1 MPRRPRSNARICEEP
16 LGAHPLRGE
25 QRRRGRLCPGH
36 ARRREGSYRVVRGAI
51 IQGPR
56 APRRRLRGLGAAAA
70 AGKAEEGRLVVEALP
85 QARPRGRQCI
95 LQDVPHVHRRRH
107 PRRDPGLRRAAFER
121 AGPGVVRGRRRIHG
135 AAAGAAAGR
144 GLLCVCGAQRGPV
157 SKGPR
162 PVRVGNR
169 RGALRRRLCG
179 PASHSISWR
188 FAPVARTHRRF
199 RHFPQK
205 AITQATRRPGI

>member
-1 MPRRPRSNARICEEP
+1 M
-16 LGAHPLRGE
+16 
-25 QRRRGRLCPGH
+25 
-36 ARRREGSYRVVRGAI
+36 VRGAI
-51 IQGPR
+51 EQRPR
-56 APRRRLRGLGAAAA
+56 AARRRLRSVGAAATTR
-70 AGKAEEGRLVVEALP
+70 KAEEGRLVVQALP

-95 LQDVPHVHRRRH
+95 LPDVPHVHRRRR

-121 AGPGVVRGRRRIHG
+121 AGPGVVRGRRRIYG
-135 AAAGAAAGR
+135 ADPGEAAGR
-144 GLLCVCGAQRGPV
+144 GLVRLRRAERGPV

>member
-1 MPRRPRSNARICEEP
+1 M
-16 LGAHPLRGE
+16 
-25 QRRRGRLCPGH
+25 
-36 ARRREGSYRVVRGAI
+36 VRGAI

-56 APRRRLRGLGAAAA
+56 APRRRLRGLGATTTTR
-70 AGKAEEGRLVVEALP
+70 KTEEGRLVVEALP
-85 QARPRGRQCI
+85 QARPRGRQRI
-95 LQDVPHVHRRRH
+95 LQDVPHVHRRRD
-107 PRRDPGLRRAAFER
+107 PRRDPGLRRAAIAW
-121 AGPGVVRGRRRIHG
+121 AGPGVVRGRRRLYG
-135 AAAGAAAGR
+135 AVITETAGR

-162 PVRVGNR
+162 PLRVGNR

>member
-1 MPRRPRSNARICEEP
+1 M
-16 LGAHPLRGE
+16 
-25 QRRRGRLCPGH
+25 
-36 ARRREGSYRVVRGAI
+36 VRGAI

-56 APRRRLRGLGAAAA
+56 APRRRLRGLGATTTTR
-70 AGKAEEGRLVVEALP
+70 KAEEGRLVVQALP
-85 QARPRGRQCI
+85 QTRPRGRQYI

-121 AGPGVVRGRRRIHG
+121 TGPGALRGRRRIYG
-135 AAAGAAAGR
+135 AAFGEAAGR
-144 GLLCVCGAQRGPV
+144 GLVRLCGAERGPV

-169 RGALRRRLCG
+169 GGALRGRLCG
-179 PASHSISWR
+179 PASKSMSWR
-188 FAPVARTHRRF
+188 FATVSRTHRRF
-199 RHFPQK
+199 RQFSQK

>member
-1 MPRRPRSNARICEEP
+1 M
-16 LGAHPLRGE
+16 
-25 QRRRGRLCPGH
+25 
-36 ARRREGSYRVVRGAI
+36 VRGAI
-51 IQGPR
+51 IQRPR

-85 QARPRGRQCI
+85 QARPRRRQCV
-95 LQDVPHVHRRRH
+95 LQDVPYVHRRRD
-107 PRRDPGLRRAAFER
+107 PRRDPGLRRAAIER
-121 AGPGVVRGRRRIHG
+121 AGPRALRGRRRIYG
-135 AAAGAAAGR
+135 AAFGAAAGR
-144 GLLCVCGAQRGPV
+144 GLLCVCGAQRGFV

-162 PVRVGNR
+162 PLRVGNR

-188 FAPVARTHRRF
+188 SAPVARTHRRF

>member
-1 MPRRPRSNARICEEP
+1 M
-16 LGAHPLRGE
+16 
-25 QRRRGRLCPGH
+25 
-36 ARRREGSYRVVRGAI
+36 VRGAI
-51 IQGPR
+51 IQRPR

-85 QARPRGRQCI
+85 QARPRGRQCL

-107 PRRDPGLRRAAFER
+107 PRRDPGLRRAAFEWPSPR
-121 AGPGVVRGRRRIHG
+121 ALRGRRRIYG

-144 GLLCVCGAQRGPV
+144 GLVRLRRAQRGPV

-169 RGALRRRLCG
+169 GGALRRRLCG
-179 PASHSISWR
+179 PASKSMSWR
-188 FAPVARTHRRF
+188 FATVSRTHRRF
-199 RHFPQK
+199 RQFPQK

>member
-1 MPRRPRSNARICEEP
+1 M
-16 LGAHPLRGE
+16 
-25 QRRRGRLCPGH
+25 
-36 ARRREGSYRVVRGAI
+36 VRGAI

-56 APRRRLRGLGAAAA
+56 APRRRLRGLGATTTTR
-70 AGKAEEGRLVVEALP
+70 KAEEGRLVVEALP

-95 LQDVPHVHRRRH
+95 LPDVPYVYRRRR

-121 AGPGVVRGRRRIHG
+121 AGPGVVRGRRRIYG
-135 AAAGAAAGR
+135 AAAGAEAGR
-144 GLLCVCGAQRGPV
+144 GLLCVCGAQRGFV

-162 PVRVGNR
+162 PLRVGNR

-179 PASHSISWR
+179 PASRSMSWT
-188 FAPVARTHRRF
+188 VSRTHRRF

>member
-1 MPRRPRSNARICEEP
+1 M
-16 LGAHPLRGE
+16 
-25 QRRRGRLCPGH
+25 
-36 ARRREGSYRVVRGAI
+36 VRGAV

-56 APRRRLRGLGAAAA
+56 APRRRLRGLGATTTTR
-70 AGKAEEGRLVVEALP
+70 KTEEGRLVVEALP
-85 QARPRGRQCI
+85 QARPRGRVC
-95 LQDVPHVHRRRH
+95 LLPDVPHVYRRRR

-144 GLLCVCGAQRGPV
+144 GLLCVCGAQRGFV

-162 PVRVGNR
+162 PLRVGNR

-179 PASHSISWR
+179 PASHSISWT
-188 FAPVARTHRRF
+188 VARTHRRF

-205 AITQATRRPGI
+205 AITQATRRPGT